1 MSDLF
6 SQLSQEI
13 HLPGTGEQCTLH
25 YFPEFLTAAESDQLF
40 AQLLENTPWQ
50 QSRIRISGRT
60 LPIPRLNTWYGDAGA
75 NYGYSGTRLPLNP
88 WTPELMQ
95 LRQRVEATANHQFNS
110 ALLNLYRDG
119 NDSVAWHSDDEAEL
133 GPEPVI
139 ASVSLGAQ
147 RRFQLKQKQGKE
159 RFELPLS
166 SGALLVMAGAT
177 QKLWQHQV
185 PKERGLTGQRV
196 NITLRQIVSRSEM

>member
-6 SQLSQEI
+6 SQTQQQI
-13 HLPGTGEQCTLH
+13 VLPGSGEQCTLH
-25 YFPEFLTAAESDQLF
+25 YFPEFLTADESKQLF
-40 AQLLENTPWQ
+40 TQLLESTPWQ
-50 QSRIRISGRT
+50 QSRIRIAGRN
-60 LPIPRLNTWYGDAGA
+60 LPIPRLNAWCGDTGA
-75 NYGYSGTRLPLNP
+75 NYGYSGTRLPLNC

-95 LRQRVEATANHQFNS
+95 LRQRVEEIAQHRFNS

-139 ASVSLGAQ
+139 ASVSLGAE
-147 RRFQLKQKQGKE
+147 RRFQLKKKQGKE
-159 RFELPLS
+159 RYELVLA
-166 SGALLVMAGAT
+166 SGALLVMAGVT

-185 PKERGLTGQRV
+185 PKEKGVVGQRV
-196 NITLRQIVSRSEM
+196 NITFREVLLD